1 MGMVRRNTMSKSV
14 RFIPTIRL
22 KQYGVVNK
30 AVDITLLHVVQPIR
44 ILFADQIYKAQ
55 IKSDAITGA
64 GNYIRRII
72 R

>member
-1 MGMVRRNTMSKSV
+1 MSKSV

-44 ILFADQIYKAQ
+44 ILFADQIYKAH